1 MGDLGLLMDE
11 PSPTQQPRKALT
23 ISEAAQTLGVSHWT
37 VRRLIKSG
45 ALRSC
50 RVLRTHLVPVGE
62 IDRLLGNP
70 PSGSKK

>member
-1 MGDLGLLMDE
+1 MSDIPAPKNESGV
-11 PSPTQQPRKALT
+11 PQRRALSIEET
-23 ISEAAQTLGVSHWT
+23 AETLGVSHWT

-62 IDRLLGNP
+62 IDRLLNE
-70 PSGSKK
+70 K